1 MVRQLEI
8 RSSIDKKF
16 LINIIRNG
24 TMIRYPLRIST
35 VNTKHLNLYFSYRSD
50 STSVV
55 GINIDLFKD
64 LAAIPDH

>member
-1 MVRQLEI
+1 MVRQLDI

-35 VNTKHLNLYFSYRSD
+35 INTKHLNLYFSYRSD
-50 STSVV
+50 ATSVV
-55 GINIDLFKD
+55 GINIDVFKD
-64 LAAIPDH
+64 LVAIPDH